1 MVKNFC
7 NLTFWLQKGT
17 YDMDG
22 PVPGDQLV
30 KTNRQRR
37 LLVLYAETCKN
48 IHVNLS
54 LQFGSY

>member
-30 KTNRQRR
+30 KTISEKSAATVTGALCRNM
-37 LLVLYAETCKN
+37 
-48 IHVNLS
+48 
-54 LQFGSY
+54 